1 MIKIDGYRVKIDGDG
16 KELFE
21 NLLKLHVMIIQDPWL
36 MEINEAAMKA
46 AVEVIKEKAFK
57 IRDVKSF
64 KVAGQDMTDEY
75 RKKQDDIHENNEG

>member
-1 MIKIDGYRVKIDGDG
+1 MIKIDGYRVKINGDD